1 MNKQKVLALLSAL
14 CLTVA
19 AVPIPE
25 PAVQTAYAASAQA
38 GELTADLLKYTVTDG
53 QVTISGTT
61 GSIPETFVIPAEIDG
76 MPVMAIGDKAFQ
88 KQKTLVSLT
97 LPSVLTSI
105 GYAAFES
112 CTELNAVTI
121 PAGVTEIG
129 ISAFSNCNKLAEINL
144 NEGLKK
150 IGTYAF
156 YCAAESELTLPSTLE
171 SIGVQAFMSNR
182 NLTSVSR
189 MRS

>member
-61 GSIPETFVIPAEIDG
+61 GNIPETFAVPAEIDG
-76 MPVMAIGDKAFQ
+76 MPVTAIGDKAFQ
-88 KQKTLVSLT
+88 KQKALVSLT
-97 LPSVLTSI
+97 LPSSLTRI
-105 GYAAFES
+105 G
-112 CTELNAVTI
+112 L
-121 PAGVTEIG
+121 
-129 ISAFSNCNKLAEINL
+129 SAFVLHRAECCDDP
-144 NEGLKK
+144 GRTGKK
-150 IGTYAF
+150 
-156 YCAAESELTLPSTLE
+156 
-171 SIGVQAFMSNR
+171 
-182 NLTSVSR
+182 
-189 MRS
+189 